1 MIATCPKCHEEVLLP
16 GGVQPESRVRCPLC
30 REEYLLADAMSKLP
44 PPLILV
50 DPIPVSGG
58 GGGYGVGYGGVSG
71 QDLLA
76 DESGGE
82 LSLAPADDG
91 GVATA
96 EEELSVGFGPAV
108 AKSKPTGIR
117 PTARKSR
124 PQKGMAGEMIKIVLG
139 GVAGLVIA
147 QLIIWWLPT
156 AQPNDPFGLAP
167 KVASY
172 SFSRWIVPKVFWPT
186 TVPVA
191 PADQKGAGAAG
202 GPGTVDTKAPADGS
216 LRAPGSTNW
225 DEVIKPQG
233 KTGAKAKKTPA
244 KPASNDNLID
254 EPLVADFN
262 VAGDSKP
269 GKGGADIDL
278 APVGPTAPKKP
289 ANDDLDFPLDA
300 KPSPPTNPNANAKP
314 AVDAGDKPGAE
325 KPSIEKPGVEKPTQ
339 AKPAASEPSSD
350 SPTDSKPDSPSKPDS
365 AGKSDAATKSESP
378 GKTVEAKPVGTSSG
392 EKSTEGAVG
401 LVNPARVPAV
411 RLGQTIAAAEAAT
424 EAWTEAAEEKNL
436 ERRRKLADDLY
447 TSMALVGE
455 AITLVDPDDAGLPVQ
470 IESANELVGK
480 LLGDDTA
487 ARYVERR
494 GAVWIE
500 ETGRQ
505 LAGAAIVGT
514 VKEIKASGPLFE
526 MVVTAQGKEPRD
538 LKIVS
543 VKDPREVV
551 RPMQRALVLGLI
563 VDKPTEKL
571 GGYTGENKPVVF
583 GSAVISAA
591 P

>member
-1 MIATCPKCHEEVLLP
+1 
-16 GGVQPESRVRCPLC
+16 
-30 REEYLLADAMSKLP
+30 
-44 PPLILV
+44 
-50 DPIPVSGG
+50 
-58 GGGYGVGYGGVSG
+58 
-71 QDLLA
+71 
-76 DESGGE
+76 
-82 LSLAPADDG
+82 
-91 GVATA
+91 
-96 EEELSVGFGPAV
+96 
-108 AKSKPTGIR
+108 KS
-117 PTARKSR
+117 
-124 PQKGMAGEMIKIVLG
+124 
-139 GVAGLVIA
+139 
-147 QLIIWWLPT
+147 
-156 AQPNDPFGLAP
+156 
-167 KVASY
+167 
-172 SFSRWIVPKVFWPT
+172 
-186 TVPVA
+186 
-191 PADQKGAGAAG
+191 
-202 GPGTVDTKAPADGS
+202 
-216 LRAPGSTNW
+216 
-225 DEVIKPQG
+225 
-233 KTGAKAKKTPA
+233 
-244 KPASNDNLID
+244 
-254 EPLVADFN
+254 
-262 VAGDSKP
+262 
-269 GKGGADIDL
+269 GADIDL

-289 ANDDLDFPLDA
+289 ASDDLDFPLDA
-300 KPSPPTNPNANAKP
+300 KPSPPTNPNAKP
-314 AVDAGDKPGAE
+314 AVDAGDQPGAE
-325 KPSIEKPGVEKPTQ
+325 KPSIEKTGVEKPTQ
-339 AKPAASEPSSD
+339 EKPAADNPSQA
-350 SPTDSKPDSPSKPDS
+350 PEGAKP
-365 AGKSDAATKSESP
+365 ESP
-378 GKTVEAKPVGTSSG
+378 GKPDAANKSEAPGKTIEAKPVGTSGS
-392 EKSTEGAVG
+392 EKPTTGAVG

-455 AITLVDPDDAGLPVQ
+455 AITLVDPDDAGLPAQ

-526 MVVTAQGKEPRD
+526 MIVTAQGKEPRD
-538 LKIVS
+538 LRIVS

-563 VDKPTEKL
+563 VDKPTETL

>member
-50 DPIPVSGG
+50 DPIPVSGA
-58 GGGYGVGYGGVSG
+58 GGGYDGSYGGGYGGVSG

-82 LSLAPADDG
+82 LSLAPADAGG

-96 EEELSVGFGPAV
+96 EQEPSAGFGPAV

-117 PTARKSR
+117 PAARKNR

-172 SFSRWIVPKVFWPT
+172 SFSRWMVPKVFWPT
-186 TVPVA
+186 AVPVT
-191 PADQKGAGAAG
+191 PVDQKGGGAAG
-202 GPGTVDTKAPADGS
+202 GAGGVDTKAPADGG

-244 KPASNDNLID
+244 KPVSNDNLID

-262 VAGDSKP
+262 VAGDAKP
-269 GKGGADIDL
+269 GKGGVDIDL
-278 APVGPTAPKKP
+278 APVGPAAPKKP
-289 ANDDLDFPLDA
+289 ANDDLDFPLEA
-300 KPSPPTNPNANAKP
+300 KPSPPTNPNSSAKP
-314 AVDAGDKPGAE
+314 AGDAGDKPGAE
-325 KPSIEKPGVEKPTQ
+325 KPAPEKPTQ
-339 AKPAASEPSSD
+339 EKPAVDAP
-350 SPTDSKPDSPSKPDS
+350 PADSKPDAPSNADSPS
-365 AGKSDAATKSESP
+365 KSESP
-378 GKTVEAKPVGTSSG
+378 GKTVEAKPVGTSGG
-392 EKSTEGAVG
+392 EKSAEGAVG
-401 LVNPARVPAV
+401 LVNPTRVPAV

-455 AITLVDPDDAGLPVQ
+455 AITLVDPDDAGLPAQ

-538 LKIVS
+538 LRIVS

-583 GSAVISAA
+583 GSAVIGAA